1 MGLFEQPVTVDVGHQ
16 QTSNK
21 KIENVLVSEISMDE
35 TLPIDIDD
43 DDDEEMMAETAAA
56 VELKKKQKKR

>member
-35 TLPIDIDD
+35 TLPIDMD

>member
-43 DDDEEMMAETAAA
+43 DDEEMMAETAAA